1 MLIMESLGLG
11 PLELLSAILIAV
23 FLLFPVVIVFLL
35 FRRTSIITQ
44 NAQES
49 IALQK
54 EIKGLLEKDIELLEE
69 NNRLLKRE

>member
-1 MLIMESLGLG
+1 MEPLG
-11 PLELLSAILIAV
+11 PGLLPLLSAILIAV

-35 FRRTSIITQ
+35 FRRTRTLYQ

-54 EIKGLLEKDIELLEE
+54 EIKRLVEKNIELLEE
-69 NNRLLKRE
+69 NNRLLKREWE

>member
-1 MLIMESLGLG
+1 MESLGLG

>member
-1 MLIMESLGLG
+1 MEPLG
-11 PLELLSAILIAV
+11 PGLLPLLSAILIAV

-35 FRRTSIITQ
+35 FRRTRTLYQ

-54 EIKGLLEKDIELLEE
+54 EIKGLLEKNIELLEE

>member
-54 EIKGLLEKDIELLEE
+54 EIKGLLEKNIELLEE

>member
-1 MLIMESLGLG
+1 MESLGLG

-54 EIKGLLEKDIELLEE
+54 EIKGLLEKNIELLEE